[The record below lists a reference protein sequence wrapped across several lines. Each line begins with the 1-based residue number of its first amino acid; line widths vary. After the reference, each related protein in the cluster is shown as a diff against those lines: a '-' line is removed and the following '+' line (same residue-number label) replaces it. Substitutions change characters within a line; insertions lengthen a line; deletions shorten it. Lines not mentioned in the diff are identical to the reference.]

1 MADNSMTTRGRRVL
15 IVYNPTSGWRR
26 VGKLDAVV
34 KRLRQLGCI
43 VEVRPTAGPSDAT
56 RIAREGVAEGFDVI
70 VAAGGD
76 GTINE
81 VANAI
86 PASGPPLGI
95 VPLGTANILAWE
107 IGLGRRT
114 ERIARTIAEGKPRPI
129 VVGRVGT
136 RKFLLMV
143 GIGFDGAVV
152 AGISPYLKK
161 RLGKGAYVLAGI
173 VQLMRYRWPTLSVK
187 VDGLAHSCAMAIVAK
202 AHYYAGKFV
211 LAPDAGPEEPL
222 FRVCLFRG
230 GGAWNL
236 LRYGVALL
244 FGRLGKL
251 SDVSI
256 LPAHEVS
263 VDVLPTVPVQSDG
276 EILGATPAHMIIAE
290 EQLALLW
297 PVGR

>member
-1 MADNSMTTRGRRVL
+1 MTNSARRVL

-26 VGKLDAVV
+26 VSKLDAVV
-34 KRLRQLGCI
+34 KRLRQFGCS
-43 VEVRPTAGPSDAT
+43 VDVRPTTGPADAT
-56 RIAREGVAEGFDVI
+56 RIAREGVTEGFDVI

-81 VANAI
+81 VANALR
-86 PASGPPLGI
+86 PGDPPLGV

-114 ERIARTIAEGKPRPI
+114 ERVARTIAEGVPRSI
-129 VVGRVGT
+129 VVGKIGT

-152 AGISPYLKK
+152 AAISPLLKK

-173 VQLMRYRWPTLSVK
+173 TQMIRYRWPTLSVR
-187 VDGLAHSCAMAIVAK
+187 VDGLPHACAMVIVAK

-211 LAPDAGPEEPL
+211 IAHDAGPEQPL

-230 GGAWNL
+230 GGGWNL
-236 LRYGVALL
+236 LRYGVALVL
-244 FGRLGKL
+244 GRLDKL
-251 SDVSI
+251 PDVSI
-256 LPAHEVS
+256 LPAYEVS
-263 VDVLPTVPVQSDG
+263 FDVLPTVPVQTDG
-276 EILGATPAHMIIAE
+276 ESLGETPVHVVISE

-297 PVGR
+297 PTGR

>member
-1 MADNSMTTRGRRVL
+1 MTASGRRVL

-26 VGKLDAVV
+26 VSKLDAVV
-34 KRLRQLGCI
+34 KRLRQLGCS
-43 VEVRPTAGPSDAT
+43 VDVRPTTGPADAT
-56 RIAREGVAEGFDVI
+56 RIAGEGVAEGFDVI

-81 VANAI
+81 VANAL
-86 PASGPPLGI
+86 PVGGPPLGV

-114 ERIARTIAEGKPRPI
+114 ERVARTIAEGTPRSI
-129 VVGRVGT
+129 VVGKIGT

-152 AGISPYLKK
+152 AAISPWLKK
-161 RLGKGAYVLAGI
+161 RLGKGAYVMAGI
-173 VQLMRYRWPTLSVK
+173 AQMIRYRWPTLSVR
-187 VDGLAHSCAMAIVAK
+187 VDGLTHSCAMVIVAK

-211 LAPDAGPEEPL
+211 IAHDAGPEEPL

-230 GGAWNL
+230 GGGWNM
-236 LRYGVALL
+236 LRYGTALL
-244 FGRLGKL
+244 FGRLEKL
-251 SDVSI
+251 PDVSI

-263 VDVLPTVPVQSDG
+263 IDVLPTVPVQTDG
-276 EILGATPAHMIIAE
+276 ESLGETPAHVVISE